1 MSEMTFNEA
10 YQRANGYATRIWDTE
25 GKVTLHSMLVDIK
38 KAHEEEVRQALCKF
52 PLHDE
57 LVEYD
62 VVGNERHKVACALR
76 RWVDDEVVRE
86 SADDHLCML
95 YMKLYDELPGD
106 EPHEKLAIAIR
117 DRLIGLL
124 EA

>member
-1 MSEMTFNEA
+1 MSTMTFNEA
-10 YQRANGYATRIWDTE
+10 YQRAKGYAARIMDTE
-25 GKVTLHSMLVDIK
+25 GNMTLHSILADIK
-38 KAHEEEVRQALCKF
+38 KAHDEEVKQALCRF

-62 VVGNERHKVACALR
+62 VPGNERHKVACALR
-76 RWVDDEVVRE
+76 RWEDDEVVRE

-95 YMKLYDELPGD
+95 YLKLCDELPGD

>member
-1 MSEMTFNEA
+1 MSAMTFEEA

-25 GKVTLHSMLVDIK
+25 GTLTLRNMLVELK
-38 KAHEEEVRQALCKF
+38 NAHEDEVATARDAL
-52 PLHDE
+52 PLD
-57 LVEYD
+57 LPTYGVA
-62 VVGNERHKVACALR
+62 GNERHKVACALR

-86 SADDHLCML
+86 SAEDHLYML
-95 YMKLYDELPGD
+95 YLKLYDDLPGD

-124 EA
+124 ES